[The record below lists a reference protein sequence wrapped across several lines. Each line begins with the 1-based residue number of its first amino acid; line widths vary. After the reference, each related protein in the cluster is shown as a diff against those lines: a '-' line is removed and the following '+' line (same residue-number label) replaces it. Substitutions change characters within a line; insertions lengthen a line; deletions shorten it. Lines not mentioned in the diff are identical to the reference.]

1 MTFDEILSRVA
12 TKHGLEMSDL
22 FARSRSL
29 AVTDAR
35 SEYFF
40 LALNETPASSVE
52 IGRSIA
58 KDHTTVLYGA
68 ARHAM
73 KHGLPIPRGGRTGRY
88 RRDHNPQLDMIA

>member
-12 TKHGLEMSDL
+12 TKHGLEMGDML
-22 FARSRSL
+22 ARSRSL

-52 IGRSIA
+52 IGRSIG
-58 KDHTTVLYGA
+58 KDHATVLYGA
-68 ARHAM
+68 ARHALR
-73 KHGLPIPRGGRTGRY
+73 HGLAIPRGSSPNRY
-88 RRDHNPQLDMIA
+88 RRWHNPQLDMIA

>member
-1 MTFDEILSRVA
+1 MSFDEILARVA
-12 TKHGLEMSDL
+12 IKHGLHIVDL
-22 FARSRSL
+22 LSRSRSL

-52 IGRSIA
+52 IGRSIG

-68 ARHAM
+68 ARHALT
-73 KHGLPIPRGGRTGRY
+73 HGLPIPRGSSPNRY
-88 RRDHNPQLDMIA
+88 RRGNGSQLDMIA